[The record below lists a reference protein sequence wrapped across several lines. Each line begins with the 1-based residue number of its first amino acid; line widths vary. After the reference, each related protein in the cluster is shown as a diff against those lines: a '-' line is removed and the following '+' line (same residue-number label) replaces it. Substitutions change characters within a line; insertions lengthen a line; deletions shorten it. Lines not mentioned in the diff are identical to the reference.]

1 MSKVVA
7 SAIAGA
13 LSLTSA
19 GGLTMVQALD
29 RDTVTFSVDGVSEQ
43 GKVKPGTV
51 KQALAQHGITV
62 GPHDDV
68 QPSLDSEIH
77 DGQVITVNYGRR
89 VVVTID
95 GKKVVRWTTAKN
107 VSEVLDQLNQSDP
120 DNLVSV
126 SRSLDISRTG
136 LSFSMQTAK
145 DVTVTA
151 GGKTQKV
158 SAVGTVADA
167 LKAAKISVD
176 SNDVSK
182 PGLGTPLADGMK
194 ITLTMVDQ
202 KSQKRRVAVP
212 FSTKRVENP
221 SMAKGA
227 TEIATK
233 GVKGTNEETWTVVYK
248 DGKKV
253 SEKKVSTKVVKA
265 PVTQVVKVGT
275 KKAESSSASSRSN
288 SRSRSNSGS
297 TSNAGSRSNS
307 GSTSN
312 AGSRSNSGSASNPV
326 TSGSTCVASTY
337 GEGDGTAGG
346 PTASGETF
354 DPSALTAASRTLP
367 LGSTIRVTNVNNGRT
382 VTVRINDRGPYVGG
396 RCLDLSTAAMN
407 AIAPGQGLV
416 TVRYS

>member
-29 RDTVTFSVDGVSEQ
+29 RDTVTFSVDGVSQ
-43 GKVKPGTV
+43 QAKVKPGTV
-51 KQALAQHGITV
+51 KQALAQQGITV

-107 VSEVLDQLNQSDP
+107 VAEVLAQLNQSDP

-126 SRSLDISRTG
+126 SRSLDISRAG

-145 DVTVTA
+145 DVTVTI
-151 GGKTQKV
+151 GGKTQKIT
-158 SAVGTVADA
+158 AVGTVADA
-167 LKAAKISVD
+167 LKAAKVEVD
-176 SNDVSK
+176 SSDAVN
-182 PGLGTPLADGMK
+182 PGLGTPLSDGMK

-212 FSTKRVENP
+212 FSTKKVED
-221 SMAKGA
+221 SSLSKG
-227 TEIATK
+227 EIKVITK
-233 GVKGTNEETWTVVYK
+233 GVNGINEETWTVVFK

-253 SEKKVSTKVVKA
+253 SEKKVSSKVVNA

-275 KKAESSSASSRSN
+275 KTASSSSPSTRSSSASHRS
-288 SRSRSNSGS
+288 
-297 TSNAGSRSNS
+297 T
-307 GSTSN
+307 
-312 AGSRSNSGSASNPV
+312 ASQSSDPV
-326 TSGSTCVASTY
+326 TGGTTCLASTY

-354 DPSALTAASRTLP
+354 DPSAFTAASKTLP
-367 LGSTIRVTNVNNGRT
+367 LGSTIRVTNVSNGRT

>member
-176 SNDVSK
+176 SNEVSK

-212 FSTKRVENP
+212 FSTKRVETP

-288 SRSRSNSGS
+288 SR
-297 TSNAGSRSNS
+297 SRSNS

>member
-29 RDTVTFSVDGVSEQ
+29 RDTVTFSVDGVSQ
-43 GKVKPGTV
+43 QAKVKPGTV
-51 KQALAQHGITV
+51 KQALAQRGITV

-107 VSEVLDQLNQSDP
+107 VAEVLAQLNQSDP

-126 SRSLDISRTG
+126 SRSLDISRAG

-145 DVTVTA
+145 DVTVTI
-151 GGKTQKV
+151 GGKTQKIT
-158 SAVGTVADA
+158 AIGTVADA
-167 LKAAKISVD
+167 LKAAKVEVD
-176 SNDVSK
+176 SSDAVN
-182 PGLGTPLADGMK
+182 PGLGTPLSDGMK

-212 FSTKRVENP
+212 FSTKKVED
-221 SMAKGA
+221 SSLSKG
-227 TEIATK
+227 EIKVITK
-233 GVKGTNEETWTVVYK
+233 GVNGINEETWTVVFK

-253 SEKKVSTKVVKA
+253 SEKKVSSKVVNA

-275 KKAESSSASSRSN
+275 KTASSSSPSTRSSSASHRS
-288 SRSRSNSGS
+288 
-297 TSNAGSRSNS
+297 T
-307 GSTSN
+307 
-312 AGSRSNSGSASNPV
+312 ASQSSDPV
-326 TSGSTCVASTY
+326 TSGTTCLASTY

-354 DPSALTAASRTLP
+354 DPSAFTAASKTLP
-367 LGSTIRVTNVNNGRT
+367 LGSTIRVTNVSNGRT

>member
-29 RDTVTFSVDGVSEQ
+29 RDTVTFSVDGVSQ
-43 GKVKPGTV
+43 QAKVKPGTV
-51 KQALAQHGITV
+51 KQALAQQGITV

-107 VSEVLDQLNQSDP
+107 VAEVLAQLNQSDP

-126 SRSLDISRTG
+126 SRSLDISRAG

-145 DVTVTA
+145 DVTVTI
-151 GGKTQKV
+151 GGKAQKV
-158 SAVGTVADA
+158 TAVGTVADA
-167 LKAAKISVD
+167 LKAAKVEVD
-176 SNDVSK
+176 SSDVVN

-212 FSTKRVENP
+212 FSTKKVEDSSLP
-221 SMAKGA
+221 KG
-227 TEIATK
+227 EIKVITK
-233 GVKGTNEETWTVVYK
+233 GVNGINEETWTVVFK

-253 SEKKVSTKVVKA
+253 SEKKVSSKVVNA
-265 PVTQVVKVGT
+265 PVTQVIKVGT
-275 KKAESSSASSRSN
+275 KTASSSSPSTRSSSD
-288 SRSRSNSGS
+288 
-297 TSNAGSRSNS
+297 
-307 GSTSN
+307 
-312 AGSRSNSGSASNPV
+312 PV
-326 TSGSTCVASTY
+326 TRGITCLASTY

-354 DPSALTAASRTLP
+354 DPSAFTAASKTLP
-367 LGSTIRVTNVNNGRT
+367 LGSTIRVTNVSNGRT

>member
-167 LKAAKISVD
+167 LKAAKVSVD

-248 DGKKV
+248 DSKKV

-288 SRSRSNSGS
+288 SR
-297 TSNAGSRSNS
+297 
-307 GSTSN
+307 
-312 AGSRSNSGSASNPV
+312 SRSNSGSASNPV

-367 LGSTIRVTNVNNGRT
+367 LGSTIRVTNVNNGRA

>member
-29 RDTVTFSVDGVSEQ
+29 RDTVTFSVDGVSQ
-43 GKVKPGTV
+43 QAKVKPGTV
-51 KQALAQHGITV
+51 KQALAQRGITV

-107 VSEVLDQLNQSDP
+107 VAEVLAQLNQSDP

-126 SRSLDISRTG
+126 SRSLDISRAG

-145 DVTVTA
+145 DVTVTI
-151 GGKTQKV
+151 GGKAQKV
-158 SAVGTVADA
+158 TAVGTVADA
-167 LKAAKISVD
+167 LKAAKVEVD
-176 SNDVSK
+176 SSDAVN

-212 FSTKRVENP
+212 FSTKKVEDSSLP
-221 SMAKGA
+221 KG
-227 TEIATK
+227 EIKVITK
-233 GVKGTNEETWTVVYK
+233 GVNGINEETWTVVFK

-253 SEKKVSTKVVKA
+253 SEKKVSSKVVNA

-275 KKAESSSASSRSN
+275 KTASSSSPSTRSSSASHRS
-288 SRSRSNSGS
+288 
-297 TSNAGSRSNS
+297 T
-307 GSTSN
+307 
-312 AGSRSNSGSASNPV
+312 ASQSSDPV
-326 TSGSTCVASTY
+326 TSGTTCLASTY

-354 DPSALTAASRTLP
+354 DPSAFTAASKTLP
-367 LGSTIRVTNVNNGRT
+367 LGSTIRVTNVSNGRT

>member
-29 RDTVTFSVDGVSEQ
+29 RDTVTFSVDGVSQ
-43 GKVKPGTV
+43 QAKVKPGTV
-51 KQALAQHGITV
+51 KQALAQQGITV

-107 VSEVLDQLNQSDP
+107 VAEVLAQLNQSDP

-126 SRSLDISRTG
+126 SRSLDISRAG

-145 DVTVTA
+145 DVTVTI
-151 GGKTQKV
+151 GGKTQKIT
-158 SAVGTVADA
+158 AVGTVADA
-167 LKAAKISVD
+167 LKAAKVEVD
-176 SNDVSK
+176 SSDAVN
-182 PGLGTPLADGMK
+182 PGLGTPLSDGMK

-212 FSTKRVENP
+212 FSTKKVEGSSLP
-221 SMAKGA
+221 KG
-227 TEIATK
+227 EIKVITK
-233 GVKGTNEETWTVVYK
+233 GVNGINEETWTVVFK

-253 SEKKVSTKVVKA
+253 SEKKVSSKVVNA

-275 KKAESSSASSRSN
+275 KTASSSSPSTRSSSASHRS
-288 SRSRSNSGS
+288 
-297 TSNAGSRSNS
+297 T
-307 GSTSN
+307 
-312 AGSRSNSGSASNPV
+312 ASQSSDPV
-326 TSGSTCVASTY
+326 TSGTTCLASTY

-354 DPSALTAASRTLP
+354 DPSAFTAASKTLP
-367 LGSTIRVTNVNNGRT
+367 LGSTIRVTNVSNGRT

>member
-43 GKVKPGTV
+43 GKVKPGPV
-51 KQALAQHGITV
+51 KQALAQHGVTV

-126 SRSLDISRTG
+126 SRSLDISRAG

-176 SNDVSK
+176 SSDVSK

-212 FSTKRVENP
+212 FSTKRVETP

-233 GVKGTNEETWTVVYK
+233 GVKGTNEETWIVVYK

-288 SRSRSNSGS
+288 
-297 TSNAGSRSNS
+297 AGSRSNS
-307 GSTSN
+307 GST
-312 AGSRSNSGSASNPV
+312 SNPV

>member
-29 RDTVTFSVDGVSEQ
+29 RDTVTFSVDGVSQ
-43 GKVKPGTV
+43 QAKVKPGTV
-51 KQALAQHGITV
+51 KQALAQQGITV

-107 VSEVLDQLNQSDP
+107 VAEVLAQLNQSDP

-126 SRSLDISRTG
+126 SRSLDISRAG

-145 DVTVTA
+145 DVTVTI
-151 GGKTQKV
+151 GGKTQKIT
-158 SAVGTVADA
+158 AVGTVADA
-167 LKAAKISVD
+167 LKAAKVEVD
-176 SNDVSK
+176 SSDAVN
-182 PGLGTPLADGMK
+182 PGLGTPLSDGMK

-202 KSQKRRVAVP
+202 KSQKRRLAVP
-212 FSTKRVENP
+212 FSTKKVEDSSLP
-221 SMAKGA
+221 KG
-227 TEIATK
+227 EIKVITK
-233 GVKGTNEETWTVVYK
+233 GVNGINEETWTVVFK

-253 SEKKVSTKVVKA
+253 SEKKVSSKVVNA

-275 KKAESSSASSRSN
+275 KTASSSSPSTRSSSASHRS
-288 SRSRSNSGS
+288 
-297 TSNAGSRSNS
+297 T
-307 GSTSN
+307 
-312 AGSRSNSGSASNPV
+312 ASQSSDPV
-326 TSGSTCVASTY
+326 TSGTTCLASTY

-354 DPSALTAASRTLP
+354 DPSAFTAASKTLP
-367 LGSTIRVTNVNNGRT
+367 LGSTIRVTNVSNGRT

>member
-19 GGLTMVQALD
+19 GGLTMVQVLD
-29 RDTVTFSVDGVSEQ
+29 RDTVTFSVDGVSQ
-43 GKVKPGTV
+43 QAKVKPGTV
-51 KQALAQHGITV
+51 KQALAQQGITV

-107 VSEVLDQLNQSDP
+107 VAEVLAQLNQSDP

-126 SRSLDISRTG
+126 SRSLDISRAG
-136 LSFSMQTAK
+136 LSVSMQTAK
-145 DVTVTA
+145 DVTVTI
-151 GGKTQKV
+151 GGKTQKIT
-158 SAVGTVADA
+158 AVGTVADA
-167 LKAAKISVD
+167 LKAAKVEVD
-176 SNDVSK
+176 SSDAVN
-182 PGLGTPLADGMK
+182 PGLGTPLSDDMK

-212 FSTKRVENP
+212 FSTKKVED
-221 SMAKGA
+221 SSLSKG
-227 TEIATK
+227 EIKVITK
-233 GVKGTNEETWTVVYK
+233 GVNGINEETWTVVFK

-253 SEKKVSTKVVKA
+253 SEKKVSSKVVNA

-275 KKAESSSASSRSN
+275 KTASSSSPSTRSSSASHRS
-288 SRSRSNSGS
+288 
-297 TSNAGSRSNS
+297 T
-307 GSTSN
+307 
-312 AGSRSNSGSASNPV
+312 ASQSSDPV
-326 TSGSTCVASTY
+326 TSGTTCLASTY

-354 DPSALTAASRTLP
+354 DPSAFTAASKTLP
-367 LGSTIRVTNVNNGRT
+367 LGSTIRVTNVSNGRT

>member
-248 DGKKV
+248 DSKKV

-288 SRSRSNSGS
+288 SR
-297 TSNAGSRSNS
+297 
-307 GSTSN
+307 
-312 AGSRSNSGSASNPV
+312 SRSNSGSASNPV

>member
-29 RDTVTFSVDGVSEQ
+29 RDTVTFSVDGVSQ
-43 GKVKPGTV
+43 QAKVKPGTV
-51 KQALAQHGITV
+51 KQALAQQGITV

-77 DGQVITVNYGRR
+77 GGQVITVNYGRR

-107 VSEVLDQLNQSDP
+107 VAEVLAQLNQSDP

-126 SRSLDISRTG
+126 SRSLDISRAG

-145 DVTVTA
+145 DVTVTI
-151 GGKTQKV
+151 GGKTQKIT
-158 SAVGTVADA
+158 AVGTVADA
-167 LKAAKISVD
+167 LKAAKAEVD
-176 SNDVSK
+176 SSDAVN
-182 PGLGTPLADGMK
+182 PGLGTPLSDGMK

-212 FSTKRVENP
+212 FSTKKVEDSSLP
-221 SMAKGA
+221 KG
-227 TEIATK
+227 EIKVITK
-233 GVKGTNEETWTVVYK
+233 GVNGINEETWTVVFK

-253 SEKKVSTKVVKA
+253 SEKKVSSKVVNA

-275 KKAESSSASSRSN
+275 KTASSSSPSTRSSSASHRS
-288 SRSRSNSGS
+288 
-297 TSNAGSRSNS
+297 T
-307 GSTSN
+307 
-312 AGSRSNSGSASNPV
+312 ASQSSDPV
-326 TSGSTCVASTY
+326 TSGTTCLASTY

-354 DPSALTAASRTLP
+354 DPSAFTAASKTLP
-367 LGSTIRVTNVNNGRT
+367 LGSTIRVTNVSNGRT

>member
-29 RDTVTFSVDGVSEQ
+29 RDTVTFSVDGVSQ
-43 GKVKPGTV
+43 QAKVKPGTV
-51 KQALAQHGITV
+51 KQALAQQGITV

-107 VSEVLDQLNQSDP
+107 VAEVLAQLNQSDP
-120 DNLVSV
+120 GNLVSV
-126 SRSLDISRTG
+126 SRSLDISRAG

-145 DVTVTA
+145 DVTVTI
-151 GGKTQKV
+151 GGKTQKIT
-158 SAVGTVADA
+158 AVGTVADA
-167 LKAAKISVD
+167 LKAAKVEVD
-176 SNDVSK
+176 SSDAVN
-182 PGLGTPLADGMK
+182 PGLGTPLSDGMK

-212 FSTKRVENP
+212 FSTKKVEDSSLP
-221 SMAKGA
+221 KG
-227 TEIATK
+227 EIKVITK
-233 GVKGTNEETWTVVYK
+233 GVNGINEETWTVVFK

-253 SEKKVSTKVVKA
+253 SEKKVSSKVVNA
-265 PVTQVVKVGT
+265 PVTQVVKVGSKT
-275 KKAESSSASSRSN
+275 ASSSSPSTRSSSASHRS
-288 SRSRSNSGS
+288 
-297 TSNAGSRSNS
+297 T
-307 GSTSN
+307 
-312 AGSRSNSGSASNPV
+312 ASQSSDPV
-326 TSGSTCVASTY
+326 TSGTTCLASTY

-354 DPSALTAASRTLP
+354 DPSAFTAASKTLP
-367 LGSTIRVTNVNNGRT
+367 LGSTIRVTNVSNGRT

>member
-29 RDTVTFSVDGVSEQ
+29 RDTVTFSVDGVSQ
-43 GKVKPGTV
+43 QAKVKPGTV
-51 KQALAQHGITV
+51 KQALAQQGITV

-107 VSEVLDQLNQSDP
+107 VAEVLAQLNQSDP

-126 SRSLDISRTG
+126 SRSLDISRAG

-145 DVTVTA
+145 DVTVTI
-151 GGKTQKV
+151 GGKTQKIT
-158 SAVGTVADA
+158 AVGTVADA
-167 LKAAKISVD
+167 LKAAKVEVD
-176 SNDVSK
+176 SSDAVN
-182 PGLGTPLADGMK
+182 PGLGTPLSDGMK
-194 ITLTMVDQ
+194 ITLRMVDQ

-212 FSTKRVENP
+212 FSTKKVEDSSLP
-221 SMAKGA
+221 KG
-227 TEIATK
+227 EIKVITK
-233 GVKGTNEETWTVVYK
+233 GVNGINEETWTVVFK

-253 SEKKVSTKVVKA
+253 SEKKVSSKVVNA

-275 KKAESSSASSRSN
+275 KTASSSSPSTRSSSASHRS
-288 SRSRSNSGS
+288 
-297 TSNAGSRSNS
+297 T
-307 GSTSN
+307 
-312 AGSRSNSGSASNPV
+312 ASQSSDPV
-326 TSGSTCVASTY
+326 TSGTTCLASTY

-354 DPSALTAASRTLP
+354 DPSAFTAASKTLP
-367 LGSTIRVTNVNNGRT
+367 LGSTIRVTNVSNGRT

>member
-29 RDTVTFSVDGVSEQ
+29 RDTVTFSVDGVSQ
-43 GKVKPGTV
+43 QAKVKPGTV
-51 KQALAQHGITV
+51 KQALAQQGIPV

-107 VSEVLDQLNQSDP
+107 VAEVLAQLNQSDP

-126 SRSLDISRTG
+126 SRSLDISRAG

-145 DVTVTA
+145 DVTVTI
-151 GGKTQKV
+151 GGKTQKIT
-158 SAVGTVADA
+158 AVGTVADA
-167 LKAAKISVD
+167 LKAAKVEVD
-176 SNDVSK
+176 SSDAVN
-182 PGLGTPLADGMK
+182 PGLGTPLSDDMK

-212 FSTKRVENP
+212 FSTKKVED
-221 SMAKGA
+221 SSLSKG
-227 TEIATK
+227 EIKVITK
-233 GVKGTNEETWTVVYK
+233 GVNGINEETWTVVFK

-253 SEKKVSTKVVKA
+253 SEKKVSSKVVNA

-275 KKAESSSASSRSN
+275 KTASSSSPSTRSSSASHRS
-288 SRSRSNSGS
+288 
-297 TSNAGSRSNS
+297 T
-307 GSTSN
+307 
-312 AGSRSNSGSASNPV
+312 ASQSSDPV
-326 TSGSTCVASTY
+326 TSGTTCLASTY

-354 DPSALTAASRTLP
+354 DPSAFTAASKTLP
-367 LGSTIRVTNVNNGRT
+367 LGSTIRVTNVSNGRT

>member
-29 RDTVTFSVDGVSEQ
+29 RDTVTFSVDGVSQ
-43 GKVKPGTV
+43 QAKVKPGTV
-51 KQALAQHGITV
+51 KQALAQQGITV

-77 DGQVITVNYGRR
+77 GGQVITVNYGRR

-107 VSEVLDQLNQSDP
+107 VAEVLAQLNQSDP

-126 SRSLDISRTG
+126 SRSLDISRAG
-136 LSFSMQTAK
+136 LYFSMQTAK
-145 DVTVTA
+145 DVTVTI
-151 GGKTQKV
+151 GGKTQKIT
-158 SAVGTVADA
+158 AVGTVADA
-167 LKAAKISVD
+167 LKAAKVEVD
-176 SNDVSK
+176 SSDAVN
-182 PGLGTPLADGMK
+182 PGLGTPLSDGMK

-212 FSTKRVENP
+212 FSTKKVEDSSLP
-221 SMAKGA
+221 KG
-227 TEIATK
+227 EIKVITK
-233 GVKGTNEETWTVVYK
+233 GVNGINEETWTVVFK

-253 SEKKVSTKVVKA
+253 SEKKVSSKVVNA

-275 KKAESSSASSRSN
+275 KTASSSSPSTRSSSASHRS
-288 SRSRSNSGS
+288 
-297 TSNAGSRSNS
+297 T
-307 GSTSN
+307 
-312 AGSRSNSGSASNPV
+312 ASQSSDPV
-326 TSGSTCVASTY
+326 TSGTTCLASTY

-354 DPSALTAASRTLP
+354 DPSAFTAASKTLP
-367 LGSTIRVTNVNNGRT
+367 LGSTIRVTNVSNGRT

>member
-202 KSQKRRVAVP
+202 KAQKRRVAVP

-248 DGKKV
+248 DSKKV

-288 SRSRSNSGS
+288 SR
-297 TSNAGSRSNS
+297 
-307 GSTSN
+307 
-312 AGSRSNSGSASNPV
+312 SRSNSGSASNPV

>member
-19 GGLTMVQALD
+19 GGLTMVQVLD
-29 RDTVTFSVDGVSEQ
+29 RDTVTFSVDGVSQ
-43 GKVKPGTV
+43 QAKVKPGTV
-51 KQALAQHGITV
+51 KQALAQQGIPV

-107 VSEVLDQLNQSDP
+107 VAEVLAQLNQSDP

-126 SRSLDISRTG
+126 SRSLDISRAG

-145 DVTVTA
+145 DVTVTI
-151 GGKTQKV
+151 GGKTQKIT
-158 SAVGTVADA
+158 AVGTVADA
-167 LKAAKISVD
+167 LKAAKVEVD
-176 SNDVSK
+176 SSDAVN
-182 PGLGTPLADGMK
+182 PGLGTPLSDDMK

-212 FSTKRVENP
+212 FSTKKVED
-221 SMAKGA
+221 SSLSKG
-227 TEIATK
+227 EIKVITK
-233 GVKGTNEETWTVVYK
+233 GVNGINEETWTVVFK

-253 SEKKVSTKVVKA
+253 SEKKVSSKVVNA

-275 KKAESSSASSRSN
+275 KTASSSSPSTRSSSASHRS
-288 SRSRSNSGS
+288 
-297 TSNAGSRSNS
+297 T
-307 GSTSN
+307 
-312 AGSRSNSGSASNPV
+312 ASQSSDPV
-326 TSGSTCVASTY
+326 TSGTTCLASTY

-354 DPSALTAASRTLP
+354 DPSAFTAASKTLP
-367 LGSTIRVTNVNNGRT
+367 LGSTIRVTNVSNGRT

>member
-275 KKAESSSASSRSN
+275 KKAESSSASSRLN
-288 SRSRSNSGS
+288 SR
-297 TSNAGSRSNS
+297 SRSNS

>member
-29 RDTVTFSVDGVSEQ
+29 RDTVTFSVDGVSQ
-43 GKVKPGTV
+43 QAKVKPGTV
-51 KQALAQHGITV
+51 KQALAQQGITV

-107 VSEVLDQLNQSDP
+107 VAEVLAQLNQSDP

-126 SRSLDISRTG
+126 SRSLDISRAG

-145 DVTVTA
+145 DVTVTI
-151 GGKTQKV
+151 GGKTQKIT
-158 SAVGTVADA
+158 AVGTVADA
-167 LKAAKISVD
+167 LKAVKVEVD
-176 SNDVSK
+176 SSDAVN
-182 PGLGTPLADGMK
+182 PGLGTPLSDGMK

-212 FSTKRVENP
+212 FSTKKVED
-221 SMAKGA
+221 SSLSKG
-227 TEIATK
+227 EIKVITK
-233 GVKGTNEETWTVVYK
+233 GVNGINEETWTVVFK

-253 SEKKVSTKVVKA
+253 SEKKVSSKVVNA

-275 KKAESSSASSRSN
+275 KTASSSSPSTRSSSASHRS
-288 SRSRSNSGS
+288 
-297 TSNAGSRSNS
+297 T
-307 GSTSN
+307 
-312 AGSRSNSGSASNPV
+312 ASQSSDPV
-326 TSGSTCVASTY
+326 TSGTTCLASTY

-354 DPSALTAASRTLP
+354 DPSAFTAASKTLP
-367 LGSTIRVTNVNNGRT
+367 LGSTIRVTNVSNGRT

>member
-29 RDTVTFSVDGVSEQ
+29 RDTVTFSVDGVSQ
-43 GKVKPGTV
+43 QAKVKPGTV
-51 KQALAQHGITV
+51 KQALAQQGITV

-77 DGQVITVNYGRR
+77 GGQVITVNYGRR

-107 VSEVLDQLNQSDP
+107 VAEVLAQLNQSDP

-126 SRSLDISRTG
+126 SRSLDISRAG

-145 DVTVTA
+145 DVTVTI
-151 GGKTQKV
+151 GGKTQKIT
-158 SAVGTVADA
+158 AVGTVADA
-167 LKAAKISVD
+167 LKAAKVEVD
-176 SNDVSK
+176 SSDAVN
-182 PGLGTPLADGMK
+182 PGLGTPLSDGMK

-212 FSTKRVENP
+212 FSTKKVEDSSLP
-221 SMAKGA
+221 KG
-227 TEIATK
+227 EIKVTTK
-233 GVKGTNEETWTVVYK
+233 GVNGINEETWTVVFK

-253 SEKKVSTKVVKA
+253 SEKKVSSKVVNA

-275 KKAESSSASSRSN
+275 KTASSSSPSTRSSSASHRS
-288 SRSRSNSGS
+288 
-297 TSNAGSRSNS
+297 T
-307 GSTSN
+307 
-312 AGSRSNSGSASNPV
+312 ASQSSDPV
-326 TSGSTCVASTY
+326 TSGTTCLASTY

-354 DPSALTAASRTLP
+354 DPSAFTAASKTLP
-367 LGSTIRVTNVNNGRT
+367 LGSTIRVTNVSNGRT

>member
-29 RDTVTFSVDGVSEQ
+29 RDTVTFSVDGVSQ
-43 GKVKPGTV
+43 QAKVKPGTV
-51 KQALAQHGITV
+51 KQALAQRGITV

-107 VSEVLDQLNQSDP
+107 VAEVLAQLNQSDP

-126 SRSLDISRTG
+126 SRSLDISRAG

-145 DVTVTA
+145 DVTVTI
-151 GGKTQKV
+151 GGKTQKIT
-158 SAVGTVADA
+158 AVGTVADA
-167 LKAAKISVD
+167 LKAAKVEVD
-176 SNDVSK
+176 SSDAVN
-182 PGLGTPLADGMK
+182 PGLGTPLSDGMK

-212 FSTKRVENP
+212 CSTKKVEDSSLP
-221 SMAKGA
+221 KG
-227 TEIATK
+227 EIKVITK
-233 GVKGTNEETWTVVYK
+233 GVNGINEETWTVVFK

-253 SEKKVSTKVVKA
+253 SEKKVSSKVVNA

-275 KKAESSSASSRSN
+275 KTASSSSPSTRSSSASHRS
-288 SRSRSNSGS
+288 
-297 TSNAGSRSNS
+297 T
-307 GSTSN
+307 
-312 AGSRSNSGSASNPV
+312 ASQSSDPV
-326 TSGSTCVASTY
+326 TSGTTCLASTY

-354 DPSALTAASRTLP
+354 DPSAFTAASKTLP
-367 LGSTIRVTNVNNGRT
+367 LGSTIRVTNVSNGRT

>member
-29 RDTVTFSVDGVSEQ
+29 RDTVTFSVDGVSQ
-43 GKVKPGTV
+43 QAKVKPGTV
-51 KQALAQHGITV
+51 NQALAQRGITV

-107 VSEVLDQLNQSDP
+107 VAEVLAQLNQSDP

-126 SRSLDISRTG
+126 SRSLDISRAG

-145 DVTVTA
+145 DVTVTI
-151 GGKTQKV
+151 GGKTQKIT
-158 SAVGTVADA
+158 AVGTVADA
-167 LKAAKISVD
+167 LKAAKVEVD
-176 SNDVSK
+176 SSDAVN
-182 PGLGTPLADGMK
+182 PGLGTPLSDGMK

-212 FSTKRVENP
+212 FSTKKVEDSSLP
-221 SMAKGA
+221 KG
-227 TEIATK
+227 EIKVITK
-233 GVKGTNEETWTVVYK
+233 GVNGINEETWTVVFK

-253 SEKKVSTKVVKA
+253 SEKKVSSKVVNA

-275 KKAESSSASSRSN
+275 KTASSSSPSTRSSSASHRS
-288 SRSRSNSGS
+288 
-297 TSNAGSRSNS
+297 T
-307 GSTSN
+307 
-312 AGSRSNSGSASNPV
+312 ASQSSDPV
-326 TSGSTCVASTY
+326 TSGTTCLASTY

-354 DPSALTAASRTLP
+354 DPSAFTAASKTLP
-367 LGSTIRVTNVNNGRT
+367 LGSTIRVTNVSNGRT

>member
-29 RDTVTFSVDGVSEQ
+29 RDTVTFSVDGVSQ
-43 GKVKPGTV
+43 QAKVKPGTV
-51 KQALAQHGITV
+51 KQALAQRGITV

-77 DGQVITVNYGRR
+77 GGQVITVNYGRR

-107 VSEVLDQLNQSDP
+107 VAEVLAQLNQSDP

-126 SRSLDISRTG
+126 SRSLDISRAG

-145 DVTVTA
+145 DVTVTI
-151 GGKTQKV
+151 GGKTQKIT
-158 SAVGTVADA
+158 AVGTVADA
-167 LKAAKISVD
+167 LKAAKVEVD
-176 SNDVSK
+176 SSDAVN
-182 PGLGTPLADGMK
+182 PGLGTPLSDGMK

-212 FSTKRVENP
+212 FSTKKVEDSSLP
-221 SMAKGA
+221 KG
-227 TEIATK
+227 EIKVITK
-233 GVKGTNEETWTVVYK
+233 GVNGINEETWTVVFK

-253 SEKKVSTKVVKA
+253 SEKKVSSKVVNA

-275 KKAESSSASSRSN
+275 KTASSSSPSTRSSSASHRS
-288 SRSRSNSGS
+288 
-297 TSNAGSRSNS
+297 T
-307 GSTSN
+307 
-312 AGSRSNSGSASNPV
+312 ASQSSDPV
-326 TSGSTCVASTY
+326 TSGTTCLASTY

-354 DPSALTAASRTLP
+354 DPSAFTAASKTLP
-367 LGSTIRVTNVNNGRT
+367 LGSTNRVTNVSNGRT

>member
-126 SRSLDISRTG
+126 SRSLDISRAG

-212 FSTKRVENP
+212 FSTKRVETP

-288 SRSRSNSGS
+288 
-297 TSNAGSRSNS
+297 AGSRSNS
-307 GSTSN
+307 GST
-312 AGSRSNSGSASNPV
+312 SNPV

>member
-29 RDTVTFSVDGVSEQ
+29 RDTVTFSVDGVSQ
-43 GKVKPGTV
+43 KAKVKPGTV
-51 KQALAQHGITV
+51 KQALAQQGITV

-107 VSEVLDQLNQSDP
+107 VAEVLAQLNQSDP

-126 SRSLDISRTG
+126 SRSLDISRAG

-145 DVTVTA
+145 DVTVTI
-151 GGKTQKV
+151 GGKTQKIT
-158 SAVGTVADA
+158 AVGTVADA
-167 LKAAKISVD
+167 LKAAKVEVD
-176 SNDVSK
+176 SSDAVN
-182 PGLGTPLADGMK
+182 PGLGTPLSDGMK

-212 FSTKRVENP
+212 FSTKKVEDSSLP
-221 SMAKGA
+221 KG
-227 TEIATK
+227 EIKVITK
-233 GVKGTNEETWTVVYK
+233 GVNGINEETWTVVFK

-253 SEKKVSTKVVKA
+253 SEKKVSSKVVNA

-275 KKAESSSASSRSN
+275 KTASSSSPSTRSSSASHRS
-288 SRSRSNSGS
+288 
-297 TSNAGSRSNS
+297 T
-307 GSTSN
+307 
-312 AGSRSNSGSASNPV
+312 ASQSSDPV
-326 TSGSTCVASTY
+326 TSGTTCLASTY

-354 DPSALTAASRTLP
+354 DPSAFTAASKTLP
-367 LGSTIRVTNVNNGRT
+367 LGSTIRVTNVSNGRT

>member
-29 RDTVTFSVDGVSEQ
+29 RDTVTFSVDGVSQ
-43 GKVKPGTV
+43 QAKVKPGTV
-51 KQALAQHGITV
+51 KQALAQQGITV

-107 VSEVLDQLNQSDP
+107 VAEVLAQLNQSDP
-120 DNLVSV
+120 GNLVSV
-126 SRSLDISRTG
+126 SRSLDISRAG

-145 DVTVTA
+145 DVTVTI
-151 GGKTQKV
+151 GGKTQKIT
-158 SAVGTVADA
+158 AVGTVADA
-167 LKAAKISVD
+167 LKAAKVEVD
-176 SNDVSK
+176 SSDAVN
-182 PGLGTPLADGMK
+182 PGLGTPLSDGMK

-212 FSTKRVENP
+212 FSTKKVED
-221 SMAKGA
+221 SSLSKG
-227 TEIATK
+227 EIKVITK
-233 GVKGTNEETWTVVYK
+233 GVNGINEETWTVVFK

-253 SEKKVSTKVVKA
+253 SEKKVSSKVVNA

-275 KKAESSSASSRSN
+275 KTASSSSPSTRSSSASHRS
-288 SRSRSNSGS
+288 
-297 TSNAGSRSNS
+297 T
-307 GSTSN
+307 
-312 AGSRSNSGSASNPV
+312 ASQSSDPV
-326 TSGSTCVASTY
+326 TSGTTCLASTY

-354 DPSALTAASRTLP
+354 DPSAFTAASKTLP
-367 LGSTIRVTNVNNGRT
+367 LGSTIRVTNVSNGRT

>member
-29 RDTVTFSVDGVSEQ
+29 RDTVTFSVDGVSQ
-43 GKVKPGTV
+43 QAKVKPGTV
-51 KQALAQHGITV
+51 KQALAQRGITV

-95 GKKVVRWTTAKN
+95 GKKVVRWTTAKH
-107 VSEVLDQLNQSDP
+107 VAEVLAQLNQSDP
-120 DNLVSV
+120 DNRVSE
-126 SRSLDISRTG
+126 SRSLDISRAG

-145 DVTVTA
+145 DVTVTI
-151 GGKTQKV
+151 GGKTQKIT
-158 SAVGTVADA
+158 AVGTVADA
-167 LKAAKISVD
+167 LKAAKVEVD
-176 SNDVSK
+176 SSDAVN
-182 PGLGTPLADGMK
+182 PGLGTPLSDGMK

-212 FSTKRVENP
+212 FSTKKVEDSSLP
-221 SMAKGA
+221 KG
-227 TEIATK
+227 EIKVITK
-233 GVKGTNEETWTVVYK
+233 GVNGINEETWTVVFK

-253 SEKKVSTKVVKA
+253 SEKKVSSKVVNA

-275 KKAESSSASSRSN
+275 KTASSSSPSTRSSSASHRS
-288 SRSRSNSGS
+288 
-297 TSNAGSRSNS
+297 T
-307 GSTSN
+307 
-312 AGSRSNSGSASNPV
+312 ASQSSDPV
-326 TSGSTCVASTY
+326 TSGTTCLASTY

-354 DPSALTAASRTLP
+354 DPSAFTAASKTLP
-367 LGSTIRVTNVNNGRT
+367 LGSTIRVTNVSNGRT

>member
-126 SRSLDISRTG
+126 SRSLDISRAG

-176 SNDVSK
+176 SSDVSK

-212 FSTKRVENP
+212 FSTKRVETP

-233 GVKGTNEETWTVVYK
+233 GVKGTNEETWIVVYK

-288 SRSRSNSGS
+288 
-297 TSNAGSRSNS
+297 AGSRSNS
-307 GSTSN
+307 GST
-312 AGSRSNSGSASNPV
+312 SNPV

-382 VTVRINDRGPYVGG
+382 VTVRINARGPYVGG

>member
-29 RDTVTFSVDGVSEQ
+29 RDTVTFSVDGVSQ
-43 GKVKPGTV
+43 QAKVKPGTV
-51 KQALAQHGITV
+51 KQALAQQGITV

-107 VSEVLDQLNQSDP
+107 VAEVLAQLNQSDP

-126 SRSLDISRTG
+126 SRSLDISRAG

-145 DVTVTA
+145 DVTVTI
-151 GGKTQKV
+151 GGKAQKV
-158 SAVGTVADA
+158 TAVGTVADA
-167 LKAAKISVD
+167 LKAAKVEVD
-176 SNDVSK
+176 SSDVVN

-212 FSTKRVENP
+212 FSTKKVEDSSLP
-221 SMAKGA
+221 KG
-227 TEIATK
+227 EIKVITK
-233 GVKGTNEETWTVVYK
+233 GVNGINEETWTVVFK

-253 SEKKVSTKVVKA
+253 SEKKVSSKVVNA

-275 KKAESSSASSRSN
+275 KTASSSSPSTRSSSASHRS
-288 SRSRSNSGS
+288 
-297 TSNAGSRSNS
+297 T
-307 GSTSN
+307 
-312 AGSRSNSGSASNPV
+312 ASQSSDPV
-326 TSGSTCVASTY
+326 TSGTTCLASTY

-354 DPSALTAASRTLP
+354 DPSAFTAASKTLP
-367 LGSTIRVTNVNNGRT
+367 LGSTIRVTNVSNGRT

>member
-29 RDTVTFSVDGVSEQ
+29 RDTVTFSVDGVSQ
-43 GKVKPGTV
+43 QAKVKPGTV
-51 KQALAQHGITV
+51 KQALAQQGITV

-107 VSEVLDQLNQSDP
+107 VAEVLAQLNQSDP

-126 SRSLDISRTG
+126 SRSLDISRAG

-145 DVTVTA
+145 DVTVTI
-151 GGKTQKV
+151 GGKTQKIT
-158 SAVGTVADA
+158 AVGTVADA
-167 LKAAKISVD
+167 LKAAKVEVD
-176 SNDVSK
+176 SSDAVN
-182 PGLGTPLADGMK
+182 PGLGTPLSDGMK

-212 FSTKRVENP
+212 FSTKKVEDSSLP
-221 SMAKGA
+221 KG
-227 TEIATK
+227 EIKVITK
-233 GVKGTNEETWTVVYK
+233 GVNGINEETWTVVFK

-253 SEKKVSTKVVKA
+253 SEKKVSSKVVNA

-275 KKAESSSASSRSN
+275 KAASSSSPSTRSSSASHRS
-288 SRSRSNSGS
+288 
-297 TSNAGSRSNS
+297 T
-307 GSTSN
+307 
-312 AGSRSNSGSASNPV
+312 ASQSSDPV
-326 TSGSTCVASTY
+326 TSGTTCLASTY

-354 DPSALTAASRTLP
+354 DPSAFTAASKTLP
-367 LGSTIRVTNVNNGRT
+367 LGSTIRVTNVSNGRT

>member
-29 RDTVTFSVDGVSEQ
+29 RDTVTFSVDGVSQ
-43 GKVKPGTV
+43 QAKVKPGTV
-51 KQALAQHGITV
+51 KQALAQRGITV

-107 VSEVLDQLNQSDP
+107 VAEVLAQLNQSDP

-126 SRSLDISRTG
+126 SRSLDISRAG

-145 DVTVTA
+145 DVTVTI
-151 GGKTQKV
+151 GGKTQKIT
-158 SAVGTVADA
+158 AVGTVADA
-167 LKAAKISVD
+167 LKAAKVEAD
-176 SNDVSK
+176 SSDAVN
-182 PGLGTPLADGMK
+182 PGLGTPLSDGMK

-212 FSTKRVENP
+212 FSTKKVEDSSLP
-221 SMAKGA
+221 KG
-227 TEIATK
+227 EIKVITK
-233 GVKGTNEETWTVVYK
+233 GVNGINEETWTVVFK

-253 SEKKVSTKVVKA
+253 SEKKVSSKVVNA

-275 KKAESSSASSRSN
+275 KTASSSSPSTRSSSASHRS
-288 SRSRSNSGS
+288 
-297 TSNAGSRSNS
+297 T
-307 GSTSN
+307 
-312 AGSRSNSGSASNPV
+312 ASQSSDPV
-326 TSGSTCVASTY
+326 TSGTTCLASTY

-354 DPSALTAASRTLP
+354 DPSAFTAASKTLP
-367 LGSTIRVTNVNNGRT
+367 LGSTIRVTNVSNGRT

>member
-29 RDTVTFSVDGVSEQ
+29 RDTVTFSVDGVSQ
-43 GKVKPGTV
+43 QAKVKPGTV
-51 KQALAQHGITV
+51 KQALARQGITV

-107 VSEVLDQLNQSDP
+107 VAEVLAQLNQSDP

-126 SRSLDISRTG
+126 SRSLDISRAG

-145 DVTVTA
+145 DVTVTI
-151 GGKTQKV
+151 GGKTQKIT
-158 SAVGTVADA
+158 AVGTVADA
-167 LKAAKISVD
+167 LKAAKVEVD
-176 SNDVSK
+176 SSDAVN
-182 PGLGTPLADGMK
+182 PGLGTPLSDGMK
-194 ITLTMVDQ
+194 IILTMVDQ

-212 FSTKRVENP
+212 FSTKKVEDSSLP
-221 SMAKGA
+221 KG
-227 TEIATK
+227 EIKVITK
-233 GVKGTNEETWTVVYK
+233 GVNGINEETWTVVFK

-253 SEKKVSTKVVKA
+253 SEKKVSSKVVNA

-275 KKAESSSASSRSN
+275 KTASSSSPSTRSSSASHRS
-288 SRSRSNSGS
+288 
-297 TSNAGSRSNS
+297 T
-307 GSTSN
+307 
-312 AGSRSNSGSASNPV
+312 ASQSSDPV
-326 TSGSTCVASTY
+326 TSGTTCLASTY

-354 DPSALTAASRTLP
+354 DPSAFTAASKTLP
-367 LGSTIRVTNVNNGRT
+367 LGSTIRVTNVSNGRT

>member
-29 RDTVTFSVDGVSEQ
+29 RDTVTFSVDGVSQQAE
-43 GKVKPGTV
+43 VKPGTV
-51 KQALAQHGITV
+51 KQALAQRGITV

-77 DGQVITVNYGRR
+77 GGQVITVNYGRR

-107 VSEVLDQLNQSDP
+107 VAEVLAQLNQSDP

-126 SRSLDISRTG
+126 SRSLDISRAG

-145 DVTVTA
+145 DVTVTI
-151 GGKTQKV
+151 GGKTQKIT
-158 SAVGTVADA
+158 AVGTVADA
-167 LKAAKISVD
+167 LKAAKVEVD
-176 SNDVSK
+176 SSDAVN
-182 PGLGTPLADGMK
+182 PGLGTPLSDGMK

-212 FSTKRVENP
+212 FSTKKVEDSSLP
-221 SMAKGA
+221 KG
-227 TEIATK
+227 EIKVITK
-233 GVKGTNEETWTVVYK
+233 GVNGINEETWTVVFK

-253 SEKKVSTKVVKA
+253 SEKKVSSKVVNA

-275 KKAESSSASSRSN
+275 KTASSSSPSTRSSSASHRS
-288 SRSRSNSGS
+288 
-297 TSNAGSRSNS
+297 T
-307 GSTSN
+307 
-312 AGSRSNSGSASNPV
+312 ASQSSDPV
-326 TSGSTCVASTY
+326 TSGTTCLASTY

-354 DPSALTAASRTLP
+354 DPSAFTAASKTLP
-367 LGSTIRVTNVNNGRT
+367 LGSTIRVTNVSNGRT

>member
-29 RDTVTFSVDGVSEQ
+29 RDTVTFSVDGVSQ
-43 GKVKPGTV
+43 QAKVKPGTV

-77 DGQVITVNYGRR
+77 GGQVITVNYGRR

-107 VSEVLDQLNQSDP
+107 VAEVLAQLNQSDP

-126 SRSLDISRTG
+126 SRSLDISRAG

-145 DVTVTA
+145 DVTVTI
-151 GGKTQKV
+151 GGKTQKIT
-158 SAVGTVADA
+158 AVGTVADA
-167 LKAAKISVD
+167 LKAAKVEVD
-176 SNDVSK
+176 SSDAVN
-182 PGLGTPLADGMK
+182 PGLGTPLSDGMK

-212 FSTKRVENP
+212 FSTKKVEDSSLP
-221 SMAKGA
+221 KG
-227 TEIATK
+227 EIKVITK
-233 GVKGTNEETWTVVYK
+233 GVNGINEETWTVVFK

-253 SEKKVSTKVVKA
+253 SEKKVSSKVVNA

-275 KKAESSSASSRSN
+275 KTASSSSPSTRSSSASHRS
-288 SRSRSNSGS
+288 
-297 TSNAGSRSNS
+297 T
-307 GSTSN
+307 
-312 AGSRSNSGSASNPV
+312 ASQSSDPV
-326 TSGSTCVASTY
+326 TSGTTCLASTY

-354 DPSALTAASRTLP
+354 DPSAFTAASKTLP
-367 LGSTIRVTNVNNGRT
+367 LGSTIRVTNVSNGRT

>member
-89 VVVTID
+89 VVVTIG

-126 SRSLDISRTG
+126 SRSLDISRAG

-176 SNDVSK
+176 SSDVSK

-212 FSTKRVENP
+212 FSTKRVETP

-233 GVKGTNEETWTVVYK
+233 GVKGTNEETWIVVYK

-288 SRSRSNSGS
+288 
-297 TSNAGSRSNS
+297 AGSRSNS
-307 GSTSN
+307 GST
-312 AGSRSNSGSASNPV
+312 SNPV

>member
-29 RDTVTFSVDGVSEQ
+29 RDTVTFSVDGISQ
-43 GKVKPGTV
+43 QAKVKPGTV
-51 KQALAQHGITV
+51 KQALAQQGITV

-107 VSEVLDQLNQSDP
+107 VAEVLAQLNQSDP

-126 SRSLDISRTG
+126 SRSLDISRAG

-145 DVTVTA
+145 DVTVTI
-151 GGKTQKV
+151 GGKTQKIT
-158 SAVGTVADA
+158 AVGTVADA
-167 LKAAKISVD
+167 LKAAKVEVD
-176 SNDVSK
+176 SSDAVN
-182 PGLGTPLADGMK
+182 PGLGTPLSDGMK

-212 FSTKRVENP
+212 FSTKKVEDSSLP
-221 SMAKGA
+221 KG
-227 TEIATK
+227 EIKVITK
-233 GVKGTNEETWTVVYK
+233 GVNGINEETWTVVFK

-253 SEKKVSTKVVKA
+253 SEKKVSSKVVNA

-275 KKAESSSASSRSN
+275 KTASSSSPSTRSSSASHRS
-288 SRSRSNSGS
+288 
-297 TSNAGSRSNS
+297 T
-307 GSTSN
+307 
-312 AGSRSNSGSASNPV
+312 ASQSSDPV
-326 TSGSTCVASTY
+326 TSGTTCLASTY

-354 DPSALTAASRTLP
+354 DPSAFTAASKTLP
-367 LGSTIRVTNVNNGRT
+367 LGSTIRVTNVSNGRT

>member
-29 RDTVTFSVDGVSEQ
+29 RDTVTFSVDGVSQ
-43 GKVKPGTV
+43 QAKVKPGTV
-51 KQALAQHGITV
+51 KQALAQQGITV

-107 VSEVLDQLNQSDP
+107 VAEVLAQLNQSDP

-126 SRSLDISRTG
+126 SRSLDISRAG

-145 DVTVTA
+145 DVTVTI
-151 GGKTQKV
+151 GGKTQKIT
-158 SAVGTVADA
+158 AVGTVADA
-167 LKAAKISVD
+167 LKAAKVEVD
-176 SNDVSK
+176 SSDAVNPD
-182 PGLGTPLADGMK
+182 LGTPLSDGMK

-212 FSTKRVENP
+212 FSTKKVED
-221 SMAKGA
+221 SSLSKG
-227 TEIATK
+227 EIKVITK
-233 GVKGTNEETWTVVYK
+233 GVNGINEETWTVVFK

-253 SEKKVSTKVVKA
+253 SEKKVSSKVVNA

-275 KKAESSSASSRSN
+275 KTASSSSPSTRSSSASHRS
-288 SRSRSNSGS
+288 
-297 TSNAGSRSNS
+297 T
-307 GSTSN
+307 
-312 AGSRSNSGSASNPV
+312 ASQSSDPV
-326 TSGSTCVASTY
+326 TSGTTCLASTY

-354 DPSALTAASRTLP
+354 DPSAFTAASKTLP
-367 LGSTIRVTNVNNGRT
+367 LGSTIRVTNVSNGRT